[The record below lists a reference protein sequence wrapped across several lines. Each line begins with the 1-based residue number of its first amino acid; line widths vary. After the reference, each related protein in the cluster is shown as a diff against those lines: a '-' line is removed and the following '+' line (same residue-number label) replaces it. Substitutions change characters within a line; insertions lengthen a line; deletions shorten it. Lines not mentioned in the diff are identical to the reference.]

1 MGNRFSEHMFFFRKR
16 SVIFFGRDIIRAAET
31 SHSGKCVPTSKYES
45 SWTTETLVSTLNRF
59 RSIVPGRTRIILAE
73 EWVYSVIVP
82 IGKDS
87 AHDRVAVAE
96 AIRDRI
102 PEELSDTVWDFS
114 LMKSAQSSGGKETFI
129 HAVVVKKRCFDDIIK
144 PFRSAGFSIESI
156 DAESCALARL
166 FRREREPI
174 ILARGETDGRTLV
187 AAVNQGPPFSTEII
201 EPERAEEVKRFVES
215 LRARSGMDF
224 KRAYCSPLVPEAVR
238 TALEHAG
245 LSVDIRDFDL
255 CSGAMAKGHVF
266 GKDSAV
272 LNLAK

>member
-1 MGNRFSEHMFFFRKR
+1 MFFFRKR
-16 SVIFFGRDIIRAAET
+16 SVVFLGRDIIRAAET
-31 SHSGKCVPTSKYES
+31 SHSGKCLPMSKYES
-45 SWTTETLVSTLNRF
+45 SWTPETLVSTLRRF
-59 RSIVPGRTRIILAE
+59 RSIVPARTRIILAE

-82 IGKDS
+82 TEKSS
-87 AHDRVAVAE
+87 AHDRVSVAE

-102 PEELSDTVWDFS
+102 PEELADTVWDFS
-114 LMKSAQSSGGKETFI
+114 LVKSALPSGEKETFI
-129 HAVVVKKRCFDDIIK
+129 HAVVVKKRCFEDTIK

-187 AAVNQGPPFSTEII
+187 AAVNQGPPISTEII
-201 EPERAEEVKRFVES
+201 EPERVGEVKRFVES

-224 KRAYCSPLVPEAVR
+224 KHAYCSPLVPEAVR
-238 TALEHAG
+238 VALGQAG

-255 CSGAMAKGHVF
+255 CSGAMAKGHIF
-266 GKDSAV
+266 GKDQAV